1 MKISKAR
8 RAGFCFGVKRALEVA
23 EQATQSYNQPIYTL
37 GPLIHN
43 QQVVDRLSGQGVQVV
58 NQVSDVTDG
67 TLIIRSHGVAE
78 KTILEAEQKGLEVI
92 NATCPFVKKAQMHAR
107 ELYEN
112 GYQVVVVGDKKHP
125 EVVGIVG
132 WTNDSAIVVESPEE
146 ARALPDYENIGVV
159 AQTTQIYSNFTQV
172 VDILKEK
179 CEEIKVHNTICNATG
194 ERQKATSD
202 LAQEVDVM
210 IVVGGKNSANT
221 QKLARLCRETGTP
234 TYLIETAEDLQAKWF
249 EDSDHIGITA
259 GASTPDWIIE
269 EVKTTMTEMNGFD
282 DEMDQMAME
291 EALSKMGDMAD
302 AFEIKEARKGDL
314 VIGTVVQISDDEVL
328 VDIRSKSEG
337 VIPLRELSNSSVNPT
352 EAVKVGDKIEVVILR
367 VEDNEG
373 KIICSKQRA
382 DAQKAIL
389 GLEAAFENGTVVT
402 GKVIEV
408 VKGGL
413 LVDLG
418 LRAFLPASL
427 VDRGFVENLQSFV
440 GQTIDAKIIEYNK
453 EKGRVVL
460 SRKVIVE
467 AEAAKQKEQTMQN
480 LTEGQLRKG
489 VVRRL
494 TNFGAFVDLGGI
506 DGLLHISE
514 MAWYRVKHPS
524 EIVNVGDEVEV
535 MVLGI
540 EKNGER
546 ISLGLK
552 QVTASPWK
560 NIAEKYPVGAIVQGK
575 VVRIAPFGAFVELEP
590 GIDGLV
596 HLSQLADRRI
606 ANASEVVSVGDS
618 IAVKVIDVK
627 VEEHRISLSMREAA
641 DKPVVEQGLQAEAP
655 EVKLEE
661 APKVTIGDMIGS
673 AVQAE
678 IKDEMND

>member
-8 RAGFCFGVKRALEVA
+8 HAGFCFGVKRALEVA
-23 EQATQSYNQPIYTL
+23 EQATQGKNLPIYTL

-43 QQVVDRLSGQGVQVV
+43 QQVVDRLTGQGVQVAK
-58 NQVSDVTDG
+58 QVVDVANG

-78 KTILEAEQKGLEVI
+78 KTLLEAENRGLEVI

-132 WTNDSAIVVESPEE
+132 WTNDQALVVESPEE
-146 ARALPDYENIGVV
+146 ARTLPNYEKIGVV
-159 AQTTQIYSNFTQV
+159 AQTTQIYSNFAQV
-172 VDILKEK
+172 VEILKDK
-179 CEEIKVHNTICNATG
+179 CQEIKVHNTICNATG

-210 IVVGGKNSANT
+210 IVVGGTNSANT
-221 QKLARLCRETGTP
+221 QKLARLCRVTGTP
-234 TYLIETAEDLQAKWF
+234 TYLIETAQDLQEEWF
-249 EDSDHIGITA
+249 DGVQHVGITA

-269 EVKTTMTEMNGFD
+269 EVKTKMTEMNGLN

-291 EALSKMGDMAD
+291 EALNKMGDMAD

-314 VIGTVVQISDDEVL
+314 VVGTVVQINDDEVL

-337 VIPLRELSNSSVNPT
+337 VIPMRELSFGSVDPSD
-352 EAVKVGDKIEVVILR
+352 AVKVGDKIEVVILR

-389 GLEAAFENGTVVT
+389 GLEKAFEEGTVVT
-402 GKVIEV
+402 GKVTEV

-418 LRAFLPASL
+418 LRAFMPASL

-440 GQTIDAKIIEYNK
+440 GQTISAKIVEYNK

-460 SRKVIVE
+460 SRKVVLE
-467 AEAAKQKEQTMQN
+467 AEAAKQKEQTMQD
-480 LTEGQLRKG
+480 LSEGQVRKG

-494 TNFGAFVDLGGI
+494 TNFGAFVDLGGV

-514 MAWYRVKHPS
+514 MAWYRVKDPS

-535 MVLGI
+535 MVLGV

-560 NIAEKYPVGAIVQGK
+560 NIMEKYPVGAVVEGK
-575 VVRIAPFGAFVELEP
+575 VVRLAAFGAFVELEP
-590 GIDGLV
+590 GVDGLV

-606 ANASEVVSVGDS
+606 ANASEVVSVGEKVK
-618 IAVKVIDVK
+618 VKVIDVK
-627 VEEHRISLSMREAA
+627 PEEHRISLSVREAA
-641 DKPVVEQGLQAEAP
+641 DKPVVEQAAQDQAP
-655 EVKLEE
+655 EIQLEE
-661 APKVTIGDMIGS
+661 APKVTIGDMIDAS
-673 AVQAE
+673 VRAE
-678 IKDEMND
+678 IKDEIND

>member
-125 EVVGIVG
+125 EVGGIVG

-146 ARALPDYENIGVV
+146 ALALPDYENIGVV

-337 VIPLRELSNSSVNPT
+337 VIPLRELSNSSVNPA

-590 GIDGLV
+590 GVDGLV